1 MTIGPG
7 TELGDR
13 YELGHQ
19 IGSGGMASVYLAYDT
34 VLDREVAVKV
44 LAERFA
50 ADQAF
55 VERFRREASAAA
67 GLNHPNI
74 VGVYDRGGAEGTY
87 YIVMEYLKGPDLKKV
102 IRDQGPLD
110 PAVAV
115 DNALQILSALSA
127 AHAAGII
134 HRDIKPQNVMVG
146 EDGRLRVA
154 DFGIAR
160 ADADQ
165 QMTEAGSVIGTAQ
178 YLSPEQAQGEET
190 TAASDTY
197 AVGIVLYEMLT
208 GRVPF
213 DGDRPVTVAMKQIN
227 EPPVPPRVFAQGI
240 PPELDAVVMKAL
252 SKRPEDRYAS
262 AEDFTAALLDV
273 RAEMP
278 GGQQSTL
285 ILTAPAAGAAAG
297 AGAAATMET
306 QALGNASGSGRGGG
320 RGGSKGKKKGG
331 GNRPAIWGIA
341 AVIVAALVVALALA
355 LTRGGSDM
363 VAVPDVAGFDAP
375 AASRAITDAGL
386 TPTQRTQA
394 SDTVQVGVV
403 IGTQPEAGTEVAVE
417 STVTILVS
425 SGPAEVTVPNVVGEA
440 LEDAQA
446 TLEKAGFDVTTEEVD
461 SDREIGTVVRQ
472 APRAGSM
479 AGSGDTV
486 TLYVSKGVTKVTV
499 PDVTGSSVSSARS
512 ELSSAGLSVGSVTED
527 DGSSGQSPGTVVG
540 QDPSSGASVA
550 KGTSVN
556 LVIAAQSGS
565 SVPDVT
571 GSDQSTARN
580 KLESLGFNVNSSG
593 AESTQPEGTVIDQ
606 DPQPGATVPAG
617 STVTIIVAYPPS
629 SGGSGDGSSGG
640 SSGGS
645 GDGSSGG
652 GSQPPAP
659 SGGGSS
665 GSPSGSGGSGGGS
678 QPPAPN

>member
-1 MTIGPG
+1 MSIGPG
-7 TELGDR
+7 SELGER

-19 IGSGGMASVYLAYDT
+19 IGSGGMATVYLAYDT
-34 VLDREVAVKV
+34 VLDREVAVKI

-74 VGVYDRGGAEGTY
+74 VAVYDRGGAEDTY
-87 YIVMEYLKGPDLKKV
+87 YIVMEYLSGPDLKKV

-115 DNALQILSALSA
+115 DNALQILSALTA
-127 AHAAGII
+127 AHGAGII

-197 AVGIVLYEMLT
+197 AVGVVLYEMLT

-227 EPPVPPRVFAQGI
+227 EPPVPPRVFAPDI
-240 PPELDAVVMKAL
+240 PPALDAVVMKAL
-252 SKRPEDRYAS
+252 SKRPEDRFVT

-273 RAEMP
+273 RAEMS

-285 ILTAPAAGAAAG
+285 ILTAPAVAAGAAA
-297 AGAAATMET
+297 AATTET
-306 QALGNASGSGRGGG
+306 QVMGQGGGNGRGGTGRGSGR
-320 RGGSKGKKKGG
+320 KKGG
-331 GNRPAIWGIA
+331 NRSTMWGII
-341 AVIVAALVVALALA
+341 AVIVAALAVALALA
-355 LTRGGSDM
+355 LTRGGGEM

-375 AASRAITDAGL
+375 AATRAITDAGL
-386 TPTQRTQA
+386 TPAQREQA
-394 SDTVQVGVV
+394 SDTVQIGVV
-403 IGTQPEAGTEVAVE
+403 IGTQPEAGTEVAKE

-425 SGPAEVTVPNVVGEA
+425 SGPAETTVPNVVGKT
-440 LEDAQA
+440 LEEAQA
-446 TLEKAGFDVTTEEVD
+446 LLEQEGFAVTTEEVD
-461 SDREIGTVVRQ
+461 SDKEIGTVVRQ
-472 APRAGSM
+472 APKAGTQV
-479 AGSGDTV
+479 GSGDTV
-486 TLYVSKGVTKVTV
+486 TLFVSKGVTKVSV
-499 PDVTGSSVSSARS
+499 PDVTGSDISSARS
-512 ELSSAGLSVGSVTED
+512 RIASAGLTVGSVSED
-527 DGSSGQSPGTVVG
+527 DGSSGQTPGTVVG
-540 QDPSSGASVA
+540 QDPTGGTSVA
-550 KGTSVN
+550 KGSSVD
-556 LVIAAQSGS
+556 LIVAARSGA

-571 GSDQSTARN
+571 GSDQATARS

-606 DPQPGATVPAG
+606 DPQPGTSVPAG
-617 STVTIIVAYPPS
+617 STVTIIVAYPS
-629 SGGSGDGSSGG
+629 SGGG
-640 SSGGS
+640 SSGGTTTA
-645 GDGSSGG
+645 SGG

-665 GSPSGSGGSGGGS
+665 GGSGGGS
-678 QPPAPN
+678 QPPAPG

>member
-19 IGSGGMASVYLAYDT
+19 IGSGGMATVYLAYDT

-74 VGVYDRGGAEGTY
+74 VAVYDRGEAEGTY
-87 YIVMEYLKGPDLKKV
+87 YIVMEYLKGPDLKRV

-252 SKRPEDRYAS
+252 SKRPEDRYTS

-306 QALGNASGSGRGGG
+306 QALGNGSGAGRGGKG
-320 RGGSKGKKKGG
+320 RGGSTGKKKGG
-331 GNRPAIWGIA
+331 GNRPAVWGIA
-341 AVIVAALVVALALA
+341 AVILAALVVALALA

-386 TPTQRTQA
+386 VPTQRTQA

-403 IGTQPEAGTEVAVE
+403 IGTQPEAGTEVAKE
-417 STVTILVS
+417 STVTVLVS

-446 TLEKAGFDVTTEEVD
+446 TLEKAGFDVATEEVD

-472 APRAGSM
+472 APKAGSM
-479 AGSGDTV
+479 AGSGDTI
-486 TLYVSKGVTKVTV
+486 TLYVSKGVTKVSV
-499 PDVTGSSVSSARS
+499 PSVTGSSLSTARTRITD
-512 ELSSAGLSVGSVTED
+512 AGLTVGSVTED

-540 QDPSSGASVA
+540 QDPSGGASVA
-550 KGTSVN
+550 KGTAVN

-580 KLESLGFNVNSSG
+580 KLESLGFSVTSSS

-606 DPQPGATVPAG
+606 DPQPGSTVPAG

-629 SGGSGDGSSGG
+629 SGGGSGSGSTTTNSGG
-640 SSGGS
+640 
-645 GDGSSGG
+645 GSSGG

-659 SGGGSS
+659 S
-665 GSPSGSGGSGGGS
+665 SGGSGGGS
-678 QPPAPN
+678 SGGASGGAQPPAPG

>member
-19 IGSGGMASVYLAYDT
+19 IGSGGMATVYLAYDT

-74 VGVYDRGGAEGTY
+74 VAVYDRGEAEGTY
-87 YIVMEYLKGPDLKKV
+87 FIVMEYLKGPDLKRV

-146 EDGRLRVA
+146 EDGRLHVA

-252 SKRPEDRYAS
+252 SKRPEDRYTS

-306 QALGNASGSGRGGG
+306 QALGNGSGAGRGGKG
-320 RGGSKGKKKGG
+320 RGGSTGKKKGG

-341 AVIVAALVVALALA
+341 AVILAALVVALALA

-375 AASRAITDAGL
+375 ATSRAITDAGL
-386 TPTQRTQA
+386 VPTQRTQA

-403 IGTQPEAGTEVAVE
+403 IGTQPEAGTEVAKE
-417 STVTILVS
+417 STVTVLVS

-446 TLEKAGFDVTTEEVD
+446 TLEKAGFDVATEEVD
-461 SDREIGTVVRQ
+461 SDRESGTVVRQ
-472 APRAGSM
+472 APKAGSM
-479 AGSGDTV
+479 AGSGDTI
-486 TLYVSKGVTKVTV
+486 TLYVSKGVTKVSV
-499 PDVTGSSVSSARS
+499 PSVTGSSLSTARTRITD
-512 ELSSAGLSVGSVTED
+512 AGLTVGSVTED

-540 QDPSSGASVA
+540 QDPSGGASVA
-550 KGTSVN
+550 KGTAVN

-580 KLESLGFNVNSSG
+580 KLESLGFNVTSSS

-606 DPQPGATVPAG
+606 DPQPGSTVPAG

-629 SGGSGDGSSGG
+629 SGGGSGSGSTTTNSGG
-640 SSGGS
+640 
-645 GDGSSGG
+645 GSSGG

-659 SGGGSS
+659 S
-665 GSPSGSGGSGGGS
+665 SGGSGGGS
-678 QPPAPN
+678 SGGASGGAQPPAPG

>member
-7 TELGDR
+7 SELGDR

-19 IGSGGMASVYLAYDT
+19 IGTGGMASVFLAYDT

-74 VGVYDRGGAEGTY
+74 VAVYDRGEAEGTY
-87 YIVMEYLKGPDLKKV
+87 YIVMEYLSGPDLKKV

-252 SKRPEDRYAS
+252 SKRTEDRFPT

-273 RAEMP
+273 RAAMP

-285 ILTAPAAGAAAG
+285 ILTAPAAGAVG
-297 AGAAATMET
+297 ATTET
-306 QALGNASGSGRGGG
+306 QVVGNGSGAGRGGG
-320 RGGSKGKKKGG
+320 GNGRGGGGKKKGG
-331 GNRPAIWGIA
+331 AGRPAIWGIA
-341 AVIVAALVVALALA
+341 AVIVAALAVALALA
-355 LTRGGSDM
+355 LTRGGSGM

-375 AASRAITDAGL
+375 AASKTITDAGL
-386 TPTQRTQA
+386 TPAQRTQA
-394 SDTVQVGVV
+394 SEAVQVGVV
-403 IGTQPEAGTEVAVE
+403 IGTQPTAGTEVAAT
-417 STVTILVS
+417 STITILVS
-425 SGPAEVTVPNVVGEA
+425 SGPAEVTVPNVVGET

-446 TLEKAGFDVTTEEVD
+446 ALGKAGFDVATEDVE

-472 APRAGSM
+472 APRAGSN
-479 AGSGDTV
+479 AGSGDTI
-486 TLYVSKGVTKVTV
+486 TLYVSKGVTKVRV
-499 PDVTGSSVSSARS
+499 PDVTGSDVGSARS
-512 ELSSAGLSVGSVTED
+512 EITSAGLRVGGVTED
-527 DGSSGQSPGTVVG
+527 DGSSGQAPGTVVG
-540 QDPSSGASVA
+540 QDPGGGASVA
-550 KGTSVN
+550 KGTSVS
-556 LVIAAQSGS
+556 LVIAAQGGS

-571 GSDQSTARN
+571 GSDQATARS
-580 KLESLGFNVNSSG
+580 KLESLGFTVSSSG
-593 AESTQPEGTVIDQ
+593 AESTQPAGTVIDQ
-606 DPQPGATVPAG
+606 DPQPGSSVPAG
-617 STVTIIVAYPPS
+617 STVTIIVAYAPS
-629 SGGSGDGSSGG
+629 GGG
-640 SSGGS
+640 SSGG
-645 GDGSSGG
+645 GSSGG
-652 GSQPPAP
+652 GSQPPPP
-659 SGGGSS
+659 SSGGGSPGGGSS
-665 GSPSGSGGSGGGS
+665 GGVAPGGGS
-678 QPPAPN
+678 QPPPPG

>member
-1 MTIGPG
+1 MSIGPG
-7 TELGDR
+7 SELGER

-19 IGSGGMASVYLAYDT
+19 IGSGGMATVYLAYDT
-34 VLDREVAVKV
+34 VLDREVAVKI

-74 VGVYDRGGAEGTY
+74 VAVYDRGEAEDTY
-87 YIVMEYLKGPDLKKV
+87 YIVMEYLSGPDLKKV

-115 DNALQILSALSA
+115 DNALQILSALTA
-127 AHAAGII
+127 AHGAGII

-197 AVGIVLYEMLT
+197 AVGVVLYEMLT

-227 EPPVPPRVFAQGI
+227 EPPVPPRVFAPDI
-240 PPELDAVVMKAL
+240 PPALDAVVMKAL
-252 SKRPEDRYAS
+252 SKRPEDRFVT

-273 RAEMP
+273 RAEMS

-285 ILTAPAAGAAAG
+285 ILTAPAVAAGAAA
-297 AGAAATMET
+297 AATTET
-306 QALGNASGSGRGGG
+306 QVMGQGGGNGRGGTGRGSGR
-320 RGGSKGKKKGG
+320 KKGG
-331 GNRPAIWGIA
+331 NRSTMWGII
-341 AVIVAALVVALALA
+341 AVIVAALAVALALA
-355 LTRGGSDM
+355 LTRGGGEM

-375 AASRAITDAGL
+375 AATRAITDAGL
-386 TPTQRTQA
+386 TPAQREQA
-394 SDTVQVGVV
+394 SDTVQIGVV
-403 IGTQPEAGTEVAVE
+403 IGTQPEAGTEVAKE

-425 SGPAEVTVPNVVGEA
+425 SGPAETTVPNVVGKT
-440 LEDAQA
+440 LEEAQA
-446 TLEKAGFDVTTEEVD
+446 LLEQEGFAVTTEEVD
-461 SDREIGTVVRQ
+461 SDKEIGTVVRQ
-472 APRAGSM
+472 APKAGTQV
-479 AGSGDTV
+479 GSGDTV
-486 TLYVSKGVTKVTV
+486 TLFVSKGVTKVSV
-499 PDVTGSSVSSARS
+499 PDVTGSDISSARS
-512 ELSSAGLSVGSVTED
+512 RIASAGLTVGSVSED
-527 DGSSGQSPGTVVG
+527 DGSSGQTPGTVVG
-540 QDPSSGASVA
+540 QDPTGGTSVA
-550 KGTSVN
+550 KGSSVD
-556 LVIAAQSGS
+556 LIVAARSGA

-571 GSDQSTARN
+571 GSDQATARS

-606 DPQPGATVPAG
+606 DPQPGTSVPAG
-617 STVTIIVAYPPS
+617 STVTIIVAYRS
-629 SGGSGDGSSGG
+629 SGGG
-640 SSGGS
+640 SSGTTTGS
-645 GDGSSGG
+645 GGGSG

-665 GSPSGSGGSGGGS
+665 GGSGGGS
-678 QPPAPN
+678 QPPAPG

>member
-7 TELGDR
+7 SELGER

-19 IGSGGMASVYLAYDT
+19 IGSGGMATVYLAYDT

-74 VGVYDRGGAEGTY
+74 VAVYDRGEAEGTY
-87 YIVMEYLKGPDLKKV
+87 YIVMEYLSGPDLKKV
-102 IRDQGPLD
+102 IRDQGPLE

-115 DNALQILSALSA
+115 DNALQILSALTA

-227 EPPVPPRVFAQGI
+227 EPPVPPRVFVQDI
-240 PPELDAVVMKAL
+240 PPDLDAVVLKAL
-252 SKRPEDRYAS
+252 SKRPEDRYQS
-262 AEDFTAALLDV
+262 AEEFTAALLDV
-273 RAEMP
+273 RAGMP
-278 GGQQSTL
+278 GNQQSTL
-285 ILTAPAAGAAAG
+285 ILTAPTAAAGAAA
-297 AGAAATMET
+297 AATTET
-306 QALGNASGSGRGGG
+306 AVMAEPARGGRGGNGRGGG
-320 RGGSKGKKKGG
+320 RGKGGKKGG
-331 GNRPAIWGIA
+331 GNRPAVWGIV
-341 AVIVAALVVALALA
+341 AVVVAALAVALALA

-394 SDTVQVGVV
+394 SDTVQLGVV
-403 IGTQPEAGTEVAVE
+403 IGTQPESGTEVAKQ

-425 SGPAEVTVPNVVGEA
+425 SGPAQVTVPNVVGKA
-440 LEDAQA
+440 VEDAQA
-446 TLEKAGFDVTTEEVD
+446 TLEKAGFDVTTEQVD
-461 SDREIGTVVRQ
+461 SDKEIGTVVRQ
-472 APRAGSM
+472 APKAGSQ
-479 AGSGDTV
+479 AGSGDTI

-499 PDVTGSSVSSARS
+499 PDVTGSSIDSARS
-512 ELSSAGLSVGSVTED
+512 EIAGAGLEVGSVTED
-527 DGSSGQSPGTVVG
+527 DGTSGLTPGTVTG
-540 QDPSSGASVA
+540 QDPSGGASVA
-550 KGTSVN
+550 KGTSVD
-556 LVIAAQSGS
+556 LIVAASGGA

-571 GSDQSTARN
+571 GSDSSTARS
-580 KLESLGFNVNSSG
+580 KLESLGFTVST
-593 AESTQPEGTVIDQ
+593 AEVESTQPAGIVVDQ
-606 DPQPGATVPAG
+606 DPGGGTQVPSG
-617 STVTIIVAYPPS
+617 GTVTIYIS
-629 SGGSGDGSSGG
+629 SGSSGGG
-640 SSGGS
+640 SSGGGSS
-645 GDGSSGG
+645 GGGSSGGGSSGGGGSQPPAPSRGGGSSGGGSSGG

-659 SGGGSS
+659 G
-665 GSPSGSGGSGGGS
+665 
-678 QPPAPN
+678 

>member
-1 MTIGPG
+1 VTIGPG
-7 TELGDR
+7 TELGER

-19 IGSGGMASVYLAYDT
+19 IGTGGMASVYLAYDT

-74 VGVYDRGGAEGTY
+74 VAVYDRGEAEGTY

-115 DNALQILSALSA
+115 DNALQILSALTA

-134 HRDIKPQNVMVG
+134 HRDIKPQNVMVSG
-146 EDGRLRVA
+146 DGRLRVA

-227 EPPVPPRVFAQGI
+227 EPPVPPRVFAQEI

-252 SKRPEDRYAS
+252 SKRPEDRYQS
-262 AEDFTAALLDV
+262 AEDFTAALLEV
-273 RAEMP
+273 RSAMS

-285 ILTAPAAGAAAG
+285 ILTAPAATAAG
-297 AGAAATMET
+297 GAAATMET
-306 QALGNASGSGRGGG
+306 QVVGNGSGGG
-320 RGGSKGKKKGG
+320 GKKKKKKGSG
-331 GNRPAIWGIA
+331 RPAIWGIV
-341 AVIVAALVVALALA
+341 AVLIAALAVSLALA

-363 VAVPDVAGFDAP
+363 VMVPDVAGFE
-375 AASRAITDAGL
+375 AAAATRAISDAGL
-386 TPTQRTQA
+386 TPTERTQA
-394 SDTVQVGVV
+394 SDDVQPGVV
-403 IGTQPEAGTEVAVE
+403 IGTEPEAGTEVAAQ

-425 SGPAEVTVPNVVGEA
+425 SGPAEVTVPGVVGKA
-440 LEDAQA
+440 VEDAQA
-446 TLEKAGFDVTTEEVD
+446 TLEKAGFTVTTEEVD
-461 SDREIGTVVRQ
+461 SDKEIGTVVRQ
-472 APRAGSM
+472 APQAGSM
-479 AGSGDTV
+479 AGSGDTI
-486 TLYVSKGVTKVTV
+486 TLYVSKGITKVTV
-499 PDVTGSSVSSARS
+499 PDVTGSDVSAARS
-512 ELSSAGLSVGSVTED
+512 EITGAGLKVGSVSED
-527 DGSSGQSPGTVVG
+527 DGSSGQSAGTVVA
-540 QDPSSGASVA
+540 QDPDGGASVA

-556 LVIAAQSGS
+556 LVIAAEGGA

-571 GSDQSTARN
+571 GSDQATARS
-580 KLESLGFNVNSSG
+580 KLESLGFNVTSSG

-606 DPQPGATVPAG
+606 EPSAGSSVSAG
-617 STVTIIVAYPPS
+617 STVTIIVAYPPAS
-629 SGGSGDGSSGG
+629 SGGSSGGSQAPAPSGGSSGSSGG

-645 GDGSSGG
+645 
-652 GSQPPAP
+652 QAPAP
-659 SGGGSS
+659 SG
-665 GSPSGSGGSGGGS
+665 
-678 QPPAPN
+678 

>member
-7 TELGDR
+7 TELGER

-19 IGSGGMASVYLAYDT
+19 IGSGGMAAVYVAYDT
-34 VLDREVAVKV
+34 VLDREVAVKI
-44 LAERFA
+44 LASRFA

-74 VGVYDRGGAEGTY
+74 VAVYDRGEAEGTY
-87 YIVMEYLKGPDLKKV
+87 YIVMEYLSGPDLKNV
-102 IRDQGPLD
+102 IRDQGALD

-178 YLSPEQAQGEET
+178 YLSPEQAQGDDT

-213 DGDRPVTVAMKQIN
+213 DGDRPVAVAMKQIN
-227 EPPVPPRVFAQGI
+227 EPPVPPRVFVQSV
-240 PPELDAVVMKAL
+240 PPALDAVVMKAL
-252 SKRPEDRYAS
+252 SKRPEDRYET
-262 AEDFTAALLDV
+262 AEAFTAALLEV
-273 RAEMP
+273 RADMS

-285 ILTAPAAGAAAG
+285 ILTAPPAAA
-297 AGAAATMET
+297 AAAATMET
-306 QALGNASGSGRGGG
+306 QAVGDAYGGDRAGRSGNGRGRGNAGGRGNGRGGARQ
-320 RGGSKGKKKGG
+320 RGGR
-331 GNRPAIWGIA
+331 NRRGMWGLIA
-341 AVIVAALVVALALA
+341 VLVAALAVALALA
-355 LTRGGSDM
+355 LTRGGSDLI
-363 VAVPDVAGFDAP
+363 AIPDVAGFDAP

-386 TPTQRTQA
+386 KPTQRTQA
-394 SDTVQVGVV
+394 SDTVQIGVV
-403 IGTQPEAGTEVAVE
+403 VGTQPGAGTEVAKD
-417 STVTILVS
+417 STVTVLVS
-425 SGPAEVTVPNVVGEA
+425 SGPAEVTVPDVVGDSI
-440 LEDAQA
+440 EDAQA
-446 TLEKAGFDVTTEEVD
+446 ALEQAGFTVVTEQVD
-461 SDREIGTVVRQ
+461 SDKEIGTVVRQ
-472 APRAGSM
+472 APKAGSK
-479 AGSGDTV
+479 AGSGDTI
-486 TLYVSKGVTKVTV
+486 TLYVSKGITKVTV
-499 PDVTGSSVSSARS
+499 PDVTGSDVDTARA
-512 ELSSAGLSVGSVTED
+512 EITAAGLEVGSVTED
-527 DGSSGQSPGTVVG
+527 DGSSGQTPGTVVG
-540 QDPSSGASVA
+540 QDPGGGASVA
-550 KGTSVN
+550 KGSSVD
-556 LVIAAQSGS
+556 LVVAAEGGT

-571 GSDQSTARN
+571 GSDQATARS
-580 KLESLGFNVNSSG
+580 KLESLGFSVTSSG

-606 DPQPGATVPAG
+606 DPQPGSSVPAG

-629 SGGSGDGSSGG
+629 GGGGSGG
-640 SSGGS
+640 GGS
-645 GDGSSGG
+645 GGG

-659 SGGGSS
+659 SGGGSR
-665 GSPSGSGGSGGGS
+665 GGS
-678 QPPAPN
+678 QPPAPG

>member
-7 TELGDR
+7 TELGGR

-19 IGSGGMASVYLAYDT
+19 IGSGGMATVYLAYDT

-44 LAERFA
+44 LADRFA

-74 VGVYDRGGAEGTY
+74 VAVYDRGDAEGTY
-87 YIVMEYLKGPDLKKV
+87 YIVMEHLSGPDLKRL

-115 DNALQILSALSA
+115 DDALQILSALTA

-227 EPPVPPRVFAQGI
+227 EPPVPPRVFAGNI
-240 PPELDAVVMKAL
+240 PPALDAVVMKAL
-252 SKRPEDRYAS
+252 SKRPEDRFET

-273 RAEMP
+273 RAEMS

-285 ILTAPAAGAAAG
+285 ILTAPAVAAS
-297 AGAAATMET
+297 AAVATTET
-306 QALGNASGSGRGGG
+306 QVMGRNGGSGGGG
-320 RGGSKGKKKGG
+320 RGGRGKKPG
-331 GNRPAIWGIA
+331 GNRPAIWGIV
-341 AVIVAALVVALALA
+341 AVLIAALAVALALA
-355 LTRGGSDM
+355 LTRGGSGM
-363 VAVPDVAGFDAP
+363 ITVPDVAGFDVP
-375 AASRAITDAGL
+375 AATRSLTDVGL
-386 TPTQRTQA
+386 KPTQRTQA
-394 SDTVQVGVV
+394 SDTVQVGIV
-403 IGTQPEAGTEVAVE
+403 IGSRPEAGTEVAKDSAV
-417 STVTILVS
+417 VILVS
-425 SGPAEVTVPNVVGEA
+425 SGPAEVTVPNVVGKT
-440 LEDAQA
+440 LEEAQA
-446 TLEKAGFDVTTEEVD
+446 LLGQAGFDVSVTQVD
-461 SDREIGTVVRQ
+461 SEKEIGTVVKQ
-472 APRAGSM
+472 SPKAGSQ
-479 AGSGDTV
+479 AGSGDTI
-486 TLYVSKGVTKVTV
+486 TISVSKGVTKVTV
-499 PDVTGSSVSSARS
+499 PDVTGSDVDTARS
-512 ELSSAGLSVGSVTED
+512 EITSAGLEVGSVSED
-527 DGSSGQSPGTVVG
+527 DGGSGQTPGTVVDQSPG
-540 QDPSSGASVA
+540 GGASVA
-550 KGTSVN
+550 KGSSVD
-556 LVIAAQSGS
+556 LVIATEGGS

-571 GSDQSTARN
+571 GSDAATARA
-580 KLESLGFNVNSSG
+580 KLESLGFGVTSSG

-606 DPQPGATVPAG
+606 DPQPGASVPAG

-629 SGGSGDGSSGG
+629 SGGGGGGGTTTSSGG
-640 SSGGS
+640 GGS
-645 GDGSSGG
+645 GGG

-659 SGGGSS
+659 SPG
-665 GSPSGSGGSGGGS
+665 GGGS
-678 QPPAPN
+678 QSPAPG

>member
-7 TELGDR
+7 TELGER

-19 IGSGGMASVYLAYDT
+19 IGTGGMASVYLAYDT

-74 VGVYDRGGAEGTY
+74 VAVYDRGEAEDTY

-115 DNALQILSALSA
+115 DNALQILSALTA

-134 HRDIKPQNVMVG
+134 HRDIKPQNVMVSG
-146 EDGRLRVA
+146 DGRLRVA

-227 EPPVPPRVFAQGI
+227 EPPVPPRVFAQEI

-252 SKRPEDRYAS
+252 SKRPEDRYQS
-262 AEDFTAALLDV
+262 AEDFTAALLEV
-273 RAEMP
+273 RSAMS

-285 ILTAPAAGAAAG
+285 ILTAPAATAAG
-297 AGAAATMET
+297 GAAATMET
-306 QALGNASGSGRGGG
+306 QVVGNGSGGG
-320 RGGSKGKKKGG
+320 GKKKKKKGSG
-331 GNRPAIWGIA
+331 RPAIWGIV
-341 AVIVAALVVALALA
+341 AVLIAALAVSLALA

-363 VAVPDVAGFDAP
+363 VMVPDVAGFE
-375 AASRAITDAGL
+375 AAAATRAISDAGL
-386 TPTQRTQA
+386 TPTERTQA
-394 SDTVQVGVV
+394 SDDVQPGVV
-403 IGTQPEAGTEVAVE
+403 IGTEPEAGTEVAAQ

-425 SGPAEVTVPNVVGEA
+425 SGPAEVTVPGVVGKA
-440 LEDAQA
+440 VEDAQA
-446 TLEKAGFDVTTEEVD
+446 TLEKAGFTVTTEEVD
-461 SDREIGTVVRQ
+461 SDKEIGTVVRQ
-472 APRAGSM
+472 APQAGSM
-479 AGSGDTV
+479 AGSGDTI
-486 TLYVSKGVTKVTV
+486 TLYVSKGITKVTV
-499 PDVTGSSVSSARS
+499 PDVTGSDVSAARS
-512 ELSSAGLSVGSVTED
+512 EITGAGLKVGSVSED
-527 DGSSGQSPGTVVG
+527 DGSSGQSAGTVVA
-540 QDPSSGASVA
+540 QDPDGGASVA

-556 LVIAAQSGS
+556 LVIAAEGGA

-571 GSDQSTARN
+571 GSDQATARS
-580 KLESLGFNVNSSG
+580 KLESLGFNVTSSG

-606 DPQPGATVPAG
+606 EPSAGSSVSAG
-617 STVTIIVAYPPS
+617 STVTIIVAYPPAS
-629 SGGSGDGSSGG
+629 SGGSSGGSQAPAPSGGSSGSSGG

-645 GDGSSGG
+645 
-652 GSQPPAP
+652 QAPAP
-659 SGGGSS
+659 SG
-665 GSPSGSGGSGGGS
+665 
-678 QPPAPN
+678 

>member
-1 MTIGPG
+1 MSIGPG
-7 TELGDR
+7 SELGDR

-19 IGSGGMASVYLAYDT
+19 IGSGGMATVYLAYDT

-44 LAERFA
+44 LADRFA

-74 VGVYDRGGAEGTY
+74 VAVYDRGEAEGTY
-87 YIVMEYLKGPDLKKV
+87 YIVMEYLSGPDLKKV

-110 PAVAV
+110 PPVAV
-115 DNALQILSALSA
+115 DNALQILSALTA
-127 AHAAGII
+127 AHGAGII

-178 YLSPEQAQGEET
+178 YLSPEQAQGEDT

-227 EPPVPPRVFAQGI
+227 EPPVPPRVFAPDI
-240 PPELDAVVMKAL
+240 PPPLDAVVMKAL
-252 SKRPEDRYAS
+252 SKRPGDRFAT
-262 AEDFTAALLDV
+262 AEDFTTALLDV
-273 RAEMP
+273 RAEMS

-285 ILTAPAAGAAAG
+285 ILTAPAVAAGAAA
-297 AGAAATMET
+297 ATTET
-306 QALGNASGSGRGGG
+306 QVMGQGGANGRGSGRGGT
-320 RGGSKGKKKGG
+320 KKKA
-331 GNRPAIWGIA
+331 GNRRAMWGII
-341 AVIVAALVVALALA
+341 AVIVAALAVALALG

-363 VAVPDVAGFDAP
+363 IAVPDVAGFDAP
-375 AASRAITDAGL
+375 AASRAIADAGL
-386 TPTQRTQA
+386 TPTQREQA
-394 SDTVQVGVV
+394 SDSVQIGVV
-403 IGTQPEAGTEVAVE
+403 IGTQPEAGTEVAME

-425 SGPAEVTVPNVVGEA
+425 SGPAEVTVPNMVGKTLEEAQAA
-440 LEDAQA
+440 LEQ
-446 TLEKAGFDVTTEEVD
+446 AGFVVTTREVD
-461 SDREIGTVVRQ
+461 SDKEIGTVVRQ
-472 APRAGSM
+472 APGAGTR

-486 TLYVSKGVTKVTV
+486 TLFVSKGITKVTV
-499 PDVTGSSVSSARS
+499 PDVTGNDVSSARS
-512 ELSSAGLSVGSVTED
+512 EITGAGLTVGSVSED
-527 DGSSGQSPGTVVG
+527 DGSSGQTPGTVVG
-540 QDPSSGASVA
+540 QDPTGGSSVA
-550 KGTSVN
+550 KGSSVD
-556 LVIAAQSGS
+556 LIIAADGGS

-571 GSDQSTARN
+571 GSDQSTARS

-606 DPQPGATVPAG
+606 DPQPGTSVPAG
-617 STVTIIVAYPPS
+617 STVTIIVAYSPA
-629 SGGSGDGSSGG
+629 SGGG
-640 SSGGS
+640 SSGTTTGS
-645 GDGSSGG
+645 GGGSGG

-659 SGGGSS
+659 SGGSGSS
-665 GSPSGSGGSGGGS
+665 GGS
-678 QPPAPN
+678 QPPAPG

>member
-7 TELGDR
+7 TELGER

-19 IGSGGMASVYLAYDT
+19 IGTGGMASVYLAYDT

-74 VGVYDRGGAEGTY
+74 VAVYDRGEAEGTY

-115 DNALQILSALSA
+115 DNALQILSALTA

-134 HRDIKPQNVMVG
+134 HRDIKPQNVMVSG
-146 EDGRLRVA
+146 DGRLRVA

-227 EPPVPPRVFAQGI
+227 EPPVPPRVFAQEI

-252 SKRPEDRYAS
+252 SKRPEDRYQS
-262 AEDFTAALLDV
+262 AEDFTAALLEV
-273 RAEMP
+273 RSAMS

-285 ILTAPAAGAAAG
+285 ILTAPAATAAG
-297 AGAAATMET
+297 GAAATMET
-306 QALGNASGSGRGGG
+306 QVVGNGSGGG
-320 RGGSKGKKKGG
+320 GKKKKKKGSG
-331 GNRPAIWGIA
+331 RPAIWGIV
-341 AVIVAALVVALALA
+341 AVLIAALAVSLALA

-363 VAVPDVAGFDAP
+363 VMVPDVAGFE
-375 AASRAITDAGL
+375 AAAATRAISDAGL
-386 TPTQRTQA
+386 TPTERTQA
-394 SDTVQVGVV
+394 SDDVQPGVV
-403 IGTQPEAGTEVAVE
+403 IGTEPEAGTEVAAQ

-425 SGPAEVTVPNVVGEA
+425 SGPAEVTVPGVVGKA
-440 LEDAQA
+440 VEDAQA
-446 TLEKAGFDVTTEEVD
+446 TLEKAGFTVTTEEVD
-461 SDREIGTVVRQ
+461 SDKEIGTVVRQ
-472 APRAGSM
+472 APQAGSM
-479 AGSGDTV
+479 AGSGDTI
-486 TLYVSKGVTKVTV
+486 TLYVSKGITKVTV
-499 PDVTGSSVSSARS
+499 PDVTGSDVSAARS
-512 ELSSAGLSVGSVTED
+512 EITGAGLKVGSVSED
-527 DGSSGQSPGTVVG
+527 DGSSGQSAGTVVA
-540 QDPSSGASVA
+540 QDPDGGASVA

-556 LVIAAQSGS
+556 LVIAAEGGA

-571 GSDQSTARN
+571 GSDQATARS
-580 KLESLGFNVNSSG
+580 KLESLGFNVTSSG

-606 DPQPGATVPAG
+606 EPSAGSSVSAG
-617 STVTIIVAYPPS
+617 STVTIIVAYPPAS
-629 SGGSGDGSSGG
+629 SGGSSGGSQAPAPSGGSSGSSGG

-645 GDGSSGG
+645 
-652 GSQPPAP
+652 QAPAP
-659 SGGGSS
+659 SG
-665 GSPSGSGGSGGGS
+665 
-678 QPPAPN
+678 

>member
-1 MTIGPG
+1 VTIGPG
-7 TELGDR
+7 TELGER

-19 IGSGGMASVYLAYDT
+19 IGTGGMASVYLAYDT

-74 VGVYDRGGAEGTY
+74 VAVYDRGEAEDTY

-115 DNALQILSALSA
+115 DNALQILSALTA

-134 HRDIKPQNVMVG
+134 HRDIKPQNVMVSG
-146 EDGRLRVA
+146 DGRLRVA

-227 EPPVPPRVFAQGI
+227 EPPVPPRVFAQEI

-252 SKRPEDRYAS
+252 SKRPEDRYQS
-262 AEDFTAALLDV
+262 AEDFTAALLEV
-273 RAEMP
+273 RSAMS

-285 ILTAPAAGAAAG
+285 ILTAPAATAAG
-297 AGAAATMET
+297 GAAATMET
-306 QALGNASGSGRGGG
+306 QVVGNGSGGG
-320 RGGSKGKKKGG
+320 GKKKKKKGSG
-331 GNRPAIWGIA
+331 RPAIWGIV
-341 AVIVAALVVALALA
+341 AVLIAALAVSLALA

-363 VAVPDVAGFDAP
+363 VMVPDVAGFE
-375 AASRAITDAGL
+375 AAAATRAISDAGL
-386 TPTQRTQA
+386 TPTERTQA
-394 SDTVQVGVV
+394 SDDVQPGVV
-403 IGTQPEAGTEVAVE
+403 IGTEPEAGTEVAAQ

-425 SGPAEVTVPNVVGEA
+425 SGPAEVTVPGVVGKA
-440 LEDAQA
+440 VEDAQA
-446 TLEKAGFDVTTEEVD
+446 TLEKAGFTVTTEEVD
-461 SDREIGTVVRQ
+461 SDKEIGTVVRQ
-472 APRAGSM
+472 APQAGSM
-479 AGSGDTV
+479 AGSGDTI
-486 TLYVSKGVTKVTV
+486 TLYVSKGITKVAV
-499 PDVTGSSVSSARS
+499 PDVTGSDVSAARS
-512 ELSSAGLSVGSVTED
+512 EITGAGLKVGSVSED
-527 DGSSGQSPGTVVG
+527 DGSSGQSAGTVVA
-540 QDPSSGASVA
+540 QDPDGGASVA

-556 LVIAAQSGS
+556 LVIAAEGGA

-571 GSDQSTARN
+571 GSDQATARS
-580 KLESLGFNVNSSG
+580 KLESLGFNVTSSG

-606 DPQPGATVPAG
+606 EPSAGSSVSAG
-617 STVTIIVAYPPS
+617 STVTIIVAYPPAS
-629 SGGSGDGSSGG
+629 SGGSSGGSQAPAPSGGSSGSSGG

-645 GDGSSGG
+645 
-652 GSQPPAP
+652 QAPAP
-659 SGGGSS
+659 SG
-665 GSPSGSGGSGGGS
+665 
-678 QPPAPN
+678 

>member
-1 MTIGPG
+1 VSIGPG
-7 TELGDR
+7 SELGER

-19 IGSGGMASVYLAYDT
+19 IGSGGMATVYLAYDT
-34 VLDREVAVKV
+34 VLDREVAVKI

-74 VGVYDRGGAEGTY
+74 VAVYDRGGAEDTY
-87 YIVMEYLKGPDLKKV
+87 YIVMEYLSGPDLKKV

-115 DNALQILSALSA
+115 DNALQILSALTA
-127 AHAAGII
+127 AHGAGII

-197 AVGIVLYEMLT
+197 AVGVVLYEMLT

-227 EPPVPPRVFAQGI
+227 EPPVPPRVFAPDI
-240 PPELDAVVMKAL
+240 PPALDAVVMKAL
-252 SKRPEDRYAS
+252 SKRPEDRFVT

-273 RAEMP
+273 RAEMS

-285 ILTAPAAGAAAG
+285 ILTAPAVAAGAAA
-297 AGAAATMET
+297 AATTET
-306 QALGNASGSGRGGG
+306 QVMGQGGGNGRGGTGRGSGR
-320 RGGSKGKKKGG
+320 KKGG
-331 GNRPAIWGIA
+331 NRSTMWGII
-341 AVIVAALVVALALA
+341 AVIVAALAVALALA
-355 LTRGGSDM
+355 LTRGGGEM

-375 AASRAITDAGL
+375 AATRAITDAGL
-386 TPTQRTQA
+386 TPAQREQA
-394 SDTVQVGVV
+394 SDTVQIGVV
-403 IGTQPEAGTEVAVE
+403 IGTQPEAGTEVAKE
-417 STVTILVS
+417 STVTILIS
-425 SGPAEVTVPNVVGEA
+425 SGPAETTVPNVVGKT
-440 LEDAQA
+440 LEEAQA
-446 TLEKAGFDVTTEEVD
+446 LLEQEGFAVTTEEVD
-461 SDREIGTVVRQ
+461 SDKEIGTVVRQ
-472 APRAGSM
+472 APKAGTQV
-479 AGSGDTV
+479 GSGDTV
-486 TLYVSKGVTKVTV
+486 TLFVSKGVTKVSV
-499 PDVTGSSVSSARS
+499 PDVTGSDISSARS
-512 ELSSAGLSVGSVTED
+512 RIASADLTVGSVSED
-527 DGSSGQSPGTVVG
+527 DGSSGQTPGTVVG
-540 QDPSSGASVA
+540 QDPTGGTSVA
-550 KGTSVN
+550 KGSSVD
-556 LVIAAQSGS
+556 LIVAARSGA

-571 GSDQSTARN
+571 GSDQATARS

-606 DPQPGATVPAG
+606 DPQPGTSVPAG
-617 STVTIIVAYPPS
+617 STVTIIVAYPS
-629 SGGSGDGSSGG
+629 SGGG
-640 SSGGS
+640 SSGGTTTA
-645 GDGSSGG
+645 SGG

-665 GSPSGSGGSGGGS
+665 GGSGGGS
-678 QPPAPN
+678 QPPAPG

>member
-7 TELGDR
+7 TELGER

-44 LAERFA
+44 LADRFA

-74 VGVYDRGGAEGTY
+74 VAVYDRGEAEGTY
-87 YIVMEYLKGPDLKKV
+87 YIVMEYLSGPDLKKV
-102 IRDQGPLD
+102 IRDQGALD

-115 DNALQILSALSA
+115 DNALQILSALTA

-227 EPPVPPRVFAQGI
+227 EPPVPPRVFAQDI
-240 PPELDAVVMKAL
+240 PPALDAVVMKAL
-252 SKRPEDRYAS
+252 SKRPEDRYAT
-262 AEDFTAALLDV
+262 AEEFTAALLEV
-273 RAEMP
+273 RADMS

-285 ILTAPAAGAAAG
+285 ILTAPAVTAG
-297 AGAAATMET
+297 AGAATMET
-306 QALGNASGSGRGGG
+306 QVVGDASGGRGSRGAGG
-320 RGGSKGKKKGG
+320 RGGAGKGKGKGG
-331 GNRPAIWGIA
+331 GNRRAMWGIV
-341 AVIVAALVVALALA
+341 AVIVAAIAVALALG
-355 LTRGGSDM
+355 LTRGGSDLI
-363 VAVPDVAGFDAP
+363 AVPDVAGFDAP
-375 AASRAITDAGL
+375 AATRSITDAGL
-386 TPTQRTQA
+386 KTTQRTQA
-394 SDTVQVGVV
+394 SDTVAVGVV
-403 IGTQPEAGTEVAVE
+403 IGTQPEAGTEVARD

-425 SGPAEVTVPNVVGEA
+425 TGPAEVTVPNVVGQA
-440 LEDAQA
+440 IEDAQA
-446 TLEKAGFDVTTEEVD
+446 TLEKSGFTVTTEEVD
-461 SDREIGTVVRQ
+461 SEKEIGTVVRQ
-472 APRAGSM
+472 APRAGST
-479 AGSGDTV
+479 AGSGDTI

-499 PDVTGSSVSSARS
+499 PDVTGSDIGSARS
-512 ELSSAGLSVGSVTED
+512 EIASAGLTVGSVTED

-540 QDPSSGASVA
+540 QDPSGGASVA
-550 KGTSVN
+550 KGSSVD
-556 LVIAAQSGS
+556 LIVAAQGGT

-571 GSDQSTARN
+571 GSDQATARS
-580 KLESLGFNVNSSG
+580 KLESLGFSVNSSG

-606 DPQPGATVPAG
+606 DPQPGTSVPAG
-617 STVTIIVAYPPS
+617 STITIIVAYAA
-629 SGGSGDGSSGG
+629 SGGG

-645 GDGSSGG
+645 GGSSGGGSSGGSGGGSSGG

-659 SGGGSS
+659 SS
-665 GSPSGSGGSGGGS
+665 GSGSGGGS
-678 QPPAPN
+678 GGSQPPPPG

>member
-7 TELGDR
+7 TELGER

-19 IGSGGMASVYLAYDT
+19 IGTGGMATVYVAYDT

-74 VGVYDRGGAEGTY
+74 VAVYDRGEAEGTY

-110 PAVAV
+110 PAVAA
-115 DNALQILSALSA
+115 DNALQILSALTA

-134 HRDIKPQNVMVG
+134 HRDIKPQNVMVSG
-146 EDGRLRVA
+146 DGRLRVA

-227 EPPVPPRVFAQGI
+227 EPPVPPRVFAQEI

-252 SKRPEDRYAS
+252 SKRPEDRYQS
-262 AEDFTAALLDV
+262 AEDFTAALLEV
-273 RAEMP
+273 RSAMS

-285 ILTAPAAGAAAG
+285 ILTAPAATAAG
-297 AGAAATMET
+297 GAAATMET
-306 QALGNASGSGRGGG
+306 QEVGNGSGDGRKSGGAGG
-320 RGGSKGKKKGG
+320 RKKKKG
-331 GNRPAIWGIA
+331 RPAIWGIV
-341 AVIVAALVVALALA
+341 AVLIAALAVSLALA

-363 VAVPDVAGFDAP
+363 VMVPDVAGFE
-375 AASRAITDAGL
+375 AAAATRAISDAGL
-386 TPTQRTQA
+386 TATERTQA
-394 SDTVQVGVV
+394 SDDVQPGVV
-403 IGTQPEAGTEVAVE
+403 IGTEPEAGTEVAAQ

-425 SGPAEVTVPNVVGEA
+425 SGPAEVTVPGVVGKA
-440 LEDAQA
+440 VEDAQA
-446 TLEKAGFDVTTEEVD
+446 TLEKAGFTVTTEEVD
-461 SDREIGTVVRQ
+461 SDKEIGTVVRQ
-472 APRAGSM
+472 APQAGSM
-479 AGSGDTV
+479 AGSGDTI
-486 TLYVSKGVTKVTV
+486 TLYVSKGITKVTV
-499 PDVTGSSVSSARS
+499 PDVTGSDVSAARS
-512 ELSSAGLSVGSVTED
+512 EITGAGLKVGSVSED
-527 DGSSGQSPGTVVG
+527 DGSSGQSAGTVVA
-540 QDPSSGASVA
+540 QDPDGGASVA

-556 LVIAAQSGS
+556 LVIAAEGGA

-571 GSDQSTARN
+571 GSDQSTARS
-580 KLESLGFNVNSSG
+580 KLESLGFNVTSSG

-606 DPQPGATVPAG
+606 EPSAGSSIPAG
-617 STVTIIVAYPPS
+617 STVTIIVAYPPTS
-629 SGGSGDGSSGG
+629 AGGS
-640 SSGGS
+640 
-645 GDGSSGG
+645 
-652 GSQPPAP
+652 
-659 SGGGSS
+659 
-665 GSPSGSGGSGGGS
+665 SGGSGGGS
-678 QPPAPN
+678 QAPAPSSGSSGSGGSSGGSQAPAPTP

>member
-19 IGSGGMASVYLAYDT
+19 IGSGGMATVYLAYDT

-74 VGVYDRGGAEGTY
+74 VAVYDRGEAEGTY
-87 YIVMEYLKGPDLKKV
+87 YIVMEYLKGPDLKRV

-252 SKRPEDRYAS
+252 SKRPEDRYTS

-297 AGAAATMET
+297 AAATMET
-306 QALGNASGSGRGGG
+306 QAVGNGSGAGRGGNG
-320 RGGSKGKKKGG
+320 RGGSKGKKGG

-386 TPTQRTQA
+386 VPTQRTQA
-394 SDTVQVGVV
+394 SDSVQVGVV
-403 IGTQPEAGTEVAVE
+403 IGTQPDAGTEVAKE

-446 TLEKAGFDVTTEEVD
+446 TLEKAGFDVAVEEVD

-472 APRAGSM
+472 APKAGSM
-479 AGSGDTV
+479 AGSGDTI
-486 TLYVSKGVTKVTV
+486 TIYVSKGVTKVSV
-499 PDVTGSSVSSARS
+499 PSVTGSSLSTARTRIAD
-512 ELSSAGLSVGSVTED
+512 AGLTVGSVTED

-540 QDPSSGASVA
+540 QDPSGGTSVA
-550 KGTSVN
+550 KGTAVN

-580 KLESLGFNVNSSG
+580 KLESLGFNVTSSG

-606 DPQPGATVPAG
+606 DPQPGSTVPAG

-629 SGGSGDGSSGG
+629 SGGGTGSTTNSGG
-640 SSGGS
+640 
-645 GDGSSGG
+645 GSSGG

-665 GSPSGSGGSGGGS
+665 GGSSGGSGGGS
-678 QPPAPN
+678 QPPAPG

>member
-1 MTIGPG
+1 MSIGPG

-44 LAERFA
+44 LADRFA

-74 VGVYDRGGAEGTY
+74 VAVYDRGEAEDTY
-87 YIVMEYLKGPDLKKV
+87 YIVMEYLSGPDLKKV

-115 DNALQILSALSA
+115 DNALQILSALTA

-227 EPPVPPRVFAQGI
+227 EPPVPPRVFAQDI
-240 PPELDAVVMKAL
+240 PPALDAVVMKAL
-252 SKRPEDRYAS
+252 SKRPEDRYWS
-262 AEDFTAALLDV
+262 AEEFTAALLEV
-273 RAEMP
+273 RADMS

-285 ILTAPAAGAAAG
+285 ILTAPAAAAT
-297 AGAAATMET
+297 GAAATMET
-306 QALGNASGSGRGGG
+306 QALGDASGGGRAGRGGG
-320 RGGSKGKKKGG
+320 RGGAKKKGG
-331 GNRPAIWGIA
+331 GNRRAMWGIV
-341 AVIVAALVVALALA
+341 AVIVAAIAVALALS

-363 VAVPDVAGFDAP
+363 IAVPDVAGFDAP
-375 AASRAITDAGL
+375 AALKTLSDAGL
-386 TPTQRTQA
+386 KPTQRTQA
-394 SDTVQVGVV
+394 SDTVQIGVV
-403 IGTQPEAGTEVAVE
+403 IGTQPEAGTELAKDSAV
-417 STVTILVS
+417 TVLVS

-440 LEDAQA
+440 IEDAQA
-446 TLEKAGFDVTTEEVD
+446 SLEQAGFDVVTERVD

-472 APRAGSM
+472 APKAGTK
-479 AGSGDTV
+479 AGSGDTI
-486 TLYVSKGVTKVTV
+486 TLYVSKGITKVTV
-499 PDVTGSSVSSARS
+499 PDVTGSDVDTARS
-512 ELSSAGLSVGSVTED
+512 EITGAGLTVGSVTED
-527 DGSSGQSPGTVVG
+527 DGSSGQTPGTVVG
-540 QDPSSGASVA
+540 QDPSGGASVA
-550 KGTSVN
+550 KGTSVD
-556 LVIAAQSGS
+556 LVVAASSGS

-571 GSDQSTARN
+571 GSDQATARS
-580 KLESLGFNVNSSG
+580 KLESLGFSVNSSG

-606 DPQPGATVPAG
+606 DPQPGSSVPAG
-617 STVTIIVAYPPS
+617 STVTIIVAYPPT
-629 SGGSGDGSSGG
+629 GGG
-640 SSGGS
+640 SSGGGSS
-645 GDGSSGG
+645 GGGSSGGGSSGGGSSGG

-659 SGGGSS
+659 SGSSGGSS
-665 GSPSGSGGSGGGS
+665 SGSGGSS
-678 QPPAPN
+678 QPPPPG